1 MGVSLRTGV
10 YGPYYGNDYNSSNY
24 LSQLQMQINA
34 IYIYK
39 YLSAKGWT
47 VNAIAGILGNMEHES
62 AINPGR
68 WEGNSV
74 GKGPGYGLTQWTP
87 YTKYTEWCSS
97 MGYSDPSE
105 MDNNLSRIIWELN
118 NNEQYYDTSGYP
130 ESFSEF
136 SKSTKSPYYLAC
148 AFAWNYERSAVVI
161 WGANSKEEANI
172 LTEAQKEANREALRQ
187 KRGNSA
193 TYWYQ
198 YLKGENP
205 EIPDIPV
212 IPDIPS
218 GNTTFK
224 RNKKFNFVLFNN
236 RRRRIW

>member
-10 YGPYYGNDYNSSNY
+10 YGLYYGNDYNSSNY
-24 LSQLQMQINA
+24 LSQSQMQINA

-118 NNEQYYDTSGYP
+118 NNEQYYATNTYP
-130 ESFSEF
+130 ESFTHF
-136 SKSTKSPYYLAC
+136 TKSIATPYYLAC
-148 AFAWNYERSAVVI
+148 AFAFNYERSWVALY
-161 WGANSKEEANI
+161 G
-172 LTEAQKEANREALRQ
+172 TEAEKEALRQ
-187 KRGNSA
+187 LRGNSA

-198 YLKGENP
+198 YLQGENP
-205 EIPDIPV
+205 EIPDIP
-212 IPDIPS
+212 DTPS
-218 GNTTFK
+218 GNITIK
-224 RNKKFNFVLFNN
+224 RNKKFKFVLFNN
-236 RRRRIW
+236 RRRGIW